1 MTKKDFECQ
10 VHTWMMEKA
19 KSRVYKGDRERE
31 GGGGSERNDCYT
43 LLSYLELFYTKLQYF
58 GPRSD

>member
-10 VHTWMMEKA
+10 VHTWMMKKA

-31 GGGGSERNDCYT
+31 GRGGSERNYCYT
-43 LLSYLELFYTKLQYF
+43 LLSYL
-58 GPRSD
+58 

>member
-10 VHTWMMEKA
+10 VHTWMMKKA
-19 KSRVYKGDRERE
+19 KSRVYKG
-31 GGGGSERNDCYT
+31 GSERNYEDT
-43 LLSYLELFYTKLQYF
+43 LLSYLELFYTKIQYL